1 MNFDDGLLHP
11 DQLFNTL
18 GSTTPSIDSAT
29 MEELVLGQYELAWK
43 QRAEAWLRNARQR
56 ATTFFPL
63 RWIDRHLQSFFLGK
77 ELRFKIPSQA
87 PEIST
92 TSMARDRRATIEG
105 QDLPCLRSDAANSLT
120 GAQAPEAKDGGDIG
134 HSESAGRPISAPIRS
149 ERPNSA
155 QPTTT
160 QPGPTR
166 TAQPAGSG
174 DIQLEQHLES
184 VLNLE
189 QENKL
194 EKIDVQN
201 RQNPELKCA
210 PRNH

>member
-1 MNFDDGLLHP
+1 MNFDEVLLHP

-29 MEELVLGQYELAWK
+29 MEELVLGQYELAMK
-43 QRAEAWLRNARQR
+43 QRAKSWLRNARQW
-56 ATTFFPL
+56 ATMFFPL
-63 RWIDRHLQSFFLGK
+63 VWIDRHLQSFIQGK

-92 TSMARDRRATIEG
+92 TSIARDRRVTIEG
-105 QDLPCLRSDAANSLT
+105 QDLPCLRSDAANSST
-120 GAQAPEAKDGGDIG
+120 GAQAREAKDGGDIG
-134 HSESAGRPISAPIRS
+134 HSKSAGSPLSALIRS
-149 ERPNSA
+149 ARPNSA

-174 DIQLEQHLES
+174 DYPSGTAPGICPQSRTGKQTG
-184 VLNLE
+184 
-189 QENKL
+189 K
-194 EKIDVQN
+194 KDVQN
-201 RQNPELKCA
+201 RQNPELKCT